1 MHIQLCV
8 KGEHQIKGNLILM
21 HAILF
26 LSKMKKLNMIK
37 THFKTKSNKGK
48 ILQYFTRL
56 SFISYWVLI
65 NATNIHFWRKIY
77 FMNIWQKSTCEKALI
92 FILNSHSQLN
102 PCSERWLCFVRLRRI
117 MGNNS
122 HEFTVN
128 SGGRLYRK
136 VQFTLLLSILG
147 HVCCPTSNLLV
158 GMLQLH

>member
-56 SFISYWVLI
+56 SFISYRVLI
-65 NATNIHFWRKIY
+65 NATNIHF
-77 FMNIWQKSTCEKALI
+77 
-92 FILNSHSQLN
+92 
-102 PCSERWLCFVRLRRI
+102 
-117 MGNNS
+117 
-122 HEFTVN
+122 
-128 SGGRLYRK
+128 
-136 VQFTLLLSILG
+136 
-147 HVCCPTSNLLV
+147 
-158 GMLQLH
+158 